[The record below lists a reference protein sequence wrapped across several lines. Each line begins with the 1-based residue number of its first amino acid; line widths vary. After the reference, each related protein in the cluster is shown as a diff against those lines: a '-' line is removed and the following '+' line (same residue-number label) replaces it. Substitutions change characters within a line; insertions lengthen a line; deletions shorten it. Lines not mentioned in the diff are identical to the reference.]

1 MKKIA
6 MILGAVAVSLFGIFL
21 ISRLTPT
28 ETEQFQSAVQS
39 GVEQNERYGQLK
51 VKLSGTEPSEK
62 IVVLVNGNE
71 AAYLDEEEKYISA
84 QDGSIIEIDGAAV
97 KQPFHV
103 EIVEQSDNITGQL
116 VGSSAEVNGTIAVLA
131 NVMLTEPAQK

>member
-84 QDGSIIEIDGAAV
+84 QDGSIIEIDGSAV